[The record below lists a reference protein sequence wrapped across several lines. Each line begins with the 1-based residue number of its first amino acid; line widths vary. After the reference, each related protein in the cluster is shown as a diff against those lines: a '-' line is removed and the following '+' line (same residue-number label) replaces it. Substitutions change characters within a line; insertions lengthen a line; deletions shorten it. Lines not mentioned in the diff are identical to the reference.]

1 MEPSYIAGG
10 NAKYATTVENGLV
23 VPQKIKYRLTTGP
36 SHSTPRYIHLK
47 EVKIGTQ
54 TLVHTPILV
63 TTNSGNSLNVC
74 QRMNGHAQRDEST

>member
-23 VPQKIKYRLTTGP
+23 VPQKIKHRLTTGP

-47 EVKIGTQ
+47 EVKTGTQ
-54 TLVHTPILV
+54 TLVHKCSRQIVET
-63 TTNSGNSLNVC
+63 
-74 QRMNGHAQRDEST
+74 A